1 MKAVILLFV
10 LYKYNI
16 FEKMLQTGKKHIK
29 ILTVKA
35 AKMWMIGFDLTV
47 FQGVWGGGCKCNQD
61 VLMKTK

>member
-47 FQGVWGGGCKCNQD
+47 FQGVWGGG
-61 VLMKTK
+61 V